1 MWMKSD
7 NRLRYEK
14 QEREK
19 EVRRI
24 NELLE
29 WNQDPFMT
37 TELESK
43 RENLKNEK

>member
-19 EVRRI
+19 EVQRI

-29 WNQDPFMT
+29 WDQDSFMT
-37 TELESK
+37 TELESR
-43 RENLKNEK
+43 REKLKK